1 MGTLPTNRVFNW
13 QPEDYMIS
21 DIFSQYY
28 VNFVK
33 TGNPNGLGLPEWPS
47 TNGKAVAPVLQIDVK
62 TEVKSDAAFPNE
74 VVLVQMLWHSIHT
87 FAS

>member
-47 TNGKAVAPVLQIDVK
+47 TNGKAVAPVLQIDVN
-62 TEVKSDAAFPNE
+62 TMVKSDA
-74 VVLVQMLWHSIHT
+74 QMEKRYDFIDKMFWGDK
-87 FAS
+87 

>member
-1 MGTLPTNRVFNW
+1 MGTLPTNHVFNW

-47 TNGKAVAPVLQIDVK
+47 TNGKAVTPVLQIDVK
-62 TEVKSDAAFPNE
+62 TEVKSDA
-74 VVLVQMLWHSIHT
+74 QMEKRYDFIDKMFWEKK
-87 FAS
+87 